1 MRRKMVSPPLA
12 SVPRAA
18 ACQEHRKSP
27 HPKGAHL
34 KTKLSVCFV
43 EADPALRKSLQQAA
57 KAAGYGSEAFADAGD
72 FLAEFDAKIIFCIVI
87 DAHLP
92 GMSGLR
98 LLEVFQA
105 RRIYVPVIFLTGH
118 SDVSLAVEALKNGAQ
133 DVLTKP
139 VKADSLADKLDSAHK
154 LYADWKRIEDER
166 RKIARRIETL
176 TPREL
181 EVLDLM
187 VAGMKNTAIAK
198 RLGISRKTLDIH
210 RWKVIDKMAARTWAD
225 LVRWRL
231 LHESGPGG
239 RVVMKPGGYV

>member
-1 MRRKMVSPPLA
+1 VR
-12 SVPRAA
+12 
-18 ACQEHRKSP
+18 
-27 HPKGAHL
+27 
-34 KTKLSVCFV
+34 TKLHVCFV

-57 KAAGYGSEAFADAGD
+57 KAAGYTSEAFANAVD
-72 FLAEFDAKIIFCIVI
+72 FLADFDVKSIFCIVI
-87 DAHLP
+87 DARLP

-98 LLEVFQA
+98 LLAVFQA
-105 RRIYVPVIFLTGH
+105 RTIHVPVIFLTGH
-118 SDVSLAVEALKNGAQ
+118 SDVTLAVKALKNGAH

-139 VKADSLADKLDSAHK
+139 VNADSLADKLDSAHK

-176 TPREL
+176 TRREL

-187 VAGMKNTAIAK
+187 VAGLKNTAIAK

-210 RWKVIDKMAARTWAD
+210 RSKVIDKMAARTWAD

-231 LHESGPGG
+231 IHQSGPGG
-239 RVVMKPGGYV
+239 RVVMKPGGYI